1 LESTQLSEPMEH
13 GENLFRFCSRGCRAL
28 AHRTGKAL
36 PLEPGILVEQ
46 A

>member
-1 LESTQLSEPMEH
+1 MAKIFSGSAP
-13 GENLFRFCSRGCRAL
+13 RGCRAL